1 MSQGIREAHSDD
13 VEAIARVHV
22 RSWNQTYAGT
32 FPADYLSERTE
43 TVRRETWSNWFANAS
58 DSHRAFVA
66 QVDDAIVGFCSLGPS
81 RKDGAKA
88 SVEVYAI
95 YVERAFQGQGLGGA
109 LWKAAC
115 DVADELG
122 AERLTVSV
130 LSDNDACSFYEYLG
144 GELVGRETRAFGGR
158 ELELSTYLFELDGR

>member
-1 MSQGIREAHSDD
+1 MEHGIRPADSDD

-32 FPADYLSERTE
+32 FPADYLGERTE
-43 TVRRETWSNWFANAS
+43 TVRRETWMNWFANAS

-66 QVDDAIVGFCSLGPS
+66 EVDDAIVGFCSLGPS
-81 RKDGAKA
+81 RKSGARA
-88 SVEVYAI
+88 SIEVYAI
-95 YVERAFQGQGLGGA
+95 YVERAFQGRGLGGA

-130 LSDNDACSFYEYLG
+130 LSDNDACRFYEHNG
-144 GELVGRETRAFGGR
+144 GELVDHEVRSFGGR